1 MAKYV
6 LSLDG
11 GGVRGLATSV
21 YLFELEKRLKKP
33 LSSKFDLVVGTS
45 TGGIIALVISV
56 LEIEGPRLLE
66 IYSEAN
72 LKKIFSRSFSSF
84 FRTKY
89 SGDKKMEVLY
99 EYFGNLK
106 MNSADLPCSIL
117 AHNLDTRFPTIFSE
131 REHPDLFV
139 ADAVSYTHLTLPTI
153 CSV

>member
-56 LEIEGPRLLE
+56 LEISKRENINLLKF
-66 IYSEAN
+66 
-72 LKKIFSRSFSSF
+72 LF
-84 FRTKY
+84 FKNFT
-89 SGDKKMEVLY
+89 
-99 EYFGNLK
+99 
-106 MNSADLPCSIL
+106 
-117 AHNLDTRFPTIFSE
+117 
-131 REHPDLFV
+131 
-139 ADAVSYTHLTLPTI
+139 
-153 CSV
+153 

>member
-56 LEIEGPRLLE
+56 LEIEGPQTFRNLFRGK
-66 IYSEAN
+66 
-72 LKKIFSRSFSSF
+72 LKKNIF
-84 FRTKY
+84 K
-89 SGDKKMEVLY
+89 
-99 EYFGNLK
+99 
-106 MNSADLPCSIL
+106 IL
-117 AHNLDTRFPTIFSE
+117 FKFLQNQIQR
-131 REHPDLFV
+131 R
-139 ADAVSYTHLTLPTI
+139 
-153 CSV
+153 

>member
-72 LKKIFSRSFSSF
+72 LKKIFSRSLS
-84 FRTKY
+84 
-89 SGDKKMEVLY
+89 L
-99 EYFGNLK
+99 
-106 MNSADLPCSIL
+106 I
-117 AHNLDTRFPTIFSE
+117 HI
-131 REHPDLFV
+131 
-139 ADAVSYTHLTLPTI
+139 
-153 CSV
+153 